1 MNCPP
6 SQDRGTRVLLLALA
20 LLQHPP
26 VIELHAGMIIT
37 HSVRIVPKIYR
48 LSGPIT
54 VKGDDVTV
62 DFQGATLQ
70 GIAREADPDLAR
82 DTAII
87 IAGGHN
93 VSIVRARVRGYK
105 VGILARGTRG
115 LALIGNDLSY
125 NWKPRLFSLVEHES
139 LVDWLSFHH
148 NEGDEWLRFGAAI
161 YLADVAGGK
170 IVENGAVQGMNGLML
185 ARSDHLQ
192 IRDNELS
199 FNSGLGIG
207 LYRSSDNTIVH
218 NRIDY
223 DVRGYSHRFYAR
235 GQDSA
240 GLLLYEQSCRNV
252 VAYNSVTHGG
262 DGLFLWAG
270 QSTMDSGTG
279 GANDNLFYGNDF
291 SFA

>member
-54 VKGDDVTV
+54 VNGDDVTV

-82 DTAII
+82 DTAIVV
-87 IAGGHN
+87 AGGRR
-93 VSIVRARVRGYK
+93 VRILGARVRGYK
-105 VGILARGTRG
+105 VGILARGTHD

-148 NEGDEWLRFGAAI
+148 NEHDEWLRFGAAI
-161 YLADVAGGK
+161 YLADATGGE
-170 IVENGAVQGMNGLML
+170 VRENTVVQGMNGLML

-207 LYRSSDNTIVH
+207 LYRSSDNTIV
-218 NRIDY
+218 
-223 DVRGYSHRFYAR
+223 
-235 GQDSA
+235 
-240 GLLLYEQSCRNV
+240 
-252 VAYNSVTHGG
+252 
-262 DGLFLWAG
+262 
-270 QSTMDSGTG
+270 
-279 GANDNLFYGNDF
+279 
-291 SFA
+291 